1 MTRRLATAFLGSL
14 LVVAY
19 SAPVRAQVQTIEI
32 GLDLPLSGIDGASA
46 IPVRNA
52 VLLAIEEAN
61 RRGLPGGV
69 HLALEDLD
77 DTVQGKHDPAQGAQ
91 NMKAFVADPAVLVA
105 IGPMNSNVA
114 KAQIPIGNAAGLAQ
128 ITMAATAIE
137 LTHPPDAVKLR
148 PYNPNR
154 PAFFRVCASDD
165 RQGAAAAR
173 FARDAGLRR
182 AFVIDDNESYGKG
195 LADVFARAFAADGGS
210 VLGREHLT
218 PFALDFGPLL
228 TKVKATGPD
237 AIFFGGIV
245 STGGA
250 VLRKQMADAGL
261 GGVPYFGGDGLE
273 SPEYQPLAGP
283 AAEGTYFTLIAPDVG
298 HLPAARA
305 FAAAYRARFGSP
317 PGSYSPGGYAAA
329 VVAIDAVRG
338 ALRAHP
344 DRLPTRDEVLARV
357 AATNGLVTPIGR
369 IAFDPSGD
377 LRQPVISLYRIHGGR
392 VEFVRQAGG

>member
-1 MTRRLATAFLGSL
+1 MRRLAAFALGSL
-14 LVVAY
+14 LLVGH
-19 SAPVRAQVQTIEI
+19 SAPARAQAQTIEI

-148 PYNPNR
+148 AYNPNR

-165 RQGAAAAR
+165 RQGAAANQR
-173 FARDAGLRR
+173 
-182 AFVIDDNESYGKG
+182 E
-195 LADVFARAFAADGGS
+195 
-210 VLGREHLT
+210 GRG
-218 PFALDFGPLL
+218 A
-228 TKVKATGPD
+228 VKADTE
-237 AIFFGGIV
+237 GG
-245 STGGA
+245 
-250 VLRKQMADAGL
+250 Q
-261 GGVPYFGGDGLE
+261 
-273 SPEYQPLAGP
+273 
-283 AAEGTYFTLIAPDVG
+283 
-298 HLPAARA
+298 
-305 FAAAYRARFGSP
+305 
-317 PGSYSPGGYAAA
+317 
-329 VVAIDAVRG
+329 
-338 ALRAHP
+338 
-344 DRLPTRDEVLARV
+344 
-357 AATNGLVTPIGR
+357 
-369 IAFDPSGD
+369 
-377 LRQPVISLYRIHGGR
+377 
-392 VEFVRQAGG
+392 